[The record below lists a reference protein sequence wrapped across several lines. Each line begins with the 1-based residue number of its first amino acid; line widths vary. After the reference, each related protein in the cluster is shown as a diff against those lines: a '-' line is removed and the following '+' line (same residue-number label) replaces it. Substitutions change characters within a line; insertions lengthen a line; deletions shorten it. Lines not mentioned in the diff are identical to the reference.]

1 MREAFNLLKQSI
13 IHVEKDDIGFEEE
26 EEAENAANST
36 DAPMDVDAAEA
47 LKTDTAGSSSAAH
60 QPQPAQ
66 NKKPQIRITYEK
78 YMGIM
83 TLVLGK
89 LQTVERETGNGIKK
103 SELVQWY
110 LEEMEPDLNSVEEL
124 ETEKALIGKVLIRL
138 VKVSSSLQKKKITLR
153 VQRIAPH
160 WFAHNFFFGVSLND
174 LKEKCI
180 MELRGEGL
188 QQQDSEGG
196 ESSGNARDPILLVHP
211 ECNIGDS

>member
-1 MREAFNLLKQSI
+1 MIRLSEAIARAHCMEDITPAYVREAYNLLKQSI
-13 IHVEKDDIGFEEE
+13 IHVEKDDIGFDEEDE
-26 EEAENAANST
+26 AEAEAEAENVQMNST
-36 DAPMDVDAAEA
+36 EAPMD
-47 LKTDTAGSSSAAH
+47 
-60 QPQPAQ
+60 
-66 NKKPQIRITYEK
+66 KPQIRITYEK

-138 VKVSSSLQKKKITLR
+138 VK
-153 VQRIAPH
+153 
-160 WFAHNFFFGVSLND
+160 
-174 LKEKCI
+174 EKCI

-188 QQQDSEGG
+188 QQDIEGG

-211 ECNIGDS
+211 ECNVGDS